1 MGKTW
6 RKSIN
11 KYRAQRVTTP
21 EGTWASI
28 KEYHRHCELQM
39 LQKAGQITD
48 LQEQVRYQ
56 LLPAQRINGK
66 LAERAVWYVADF
78 VYRDNKGN
86 LVVEDTKGMRTREYV
101 IKRKL
106 MLYIHNIRIEEL

>member
-6 RKSIN
+6 RRPIN
-11 KYRAQRVTTP
+11 KYHAQRVTTP

-39 LQKAGQITD
+39 LQKAGEITD

-78 VYRDNKGN
+78 VYRDKEGN
-86 LVVEDTKGMRTREYV
+86 LIIEDTKGKRTREYV

-106 MLYIHNIRIEEL
+106 MLHVHNIRIKEL